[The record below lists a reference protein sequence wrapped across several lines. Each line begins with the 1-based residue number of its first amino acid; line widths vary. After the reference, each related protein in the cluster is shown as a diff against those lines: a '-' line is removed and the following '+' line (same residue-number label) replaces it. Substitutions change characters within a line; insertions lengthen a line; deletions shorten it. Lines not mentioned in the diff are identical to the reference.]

1 MIIPTKKLIPEAKLP
16 EQQHVQ
22 DAGFD
27 LYAKAKRLT
36 AHTGQPFTALVL
48 PSIFHEV
55 MQCSSIRVRQVSS
68 TAPYKQIAWA

>member
-27 LYAKAKRLT
+27 LMQQAKRLT
-36 AHTGQPFTALVL
+36 AHTGQLFTALVL

-55 MQCSSIRVRQVSS
+55 M
-68 TAPYKQIAWA
+68 